1 MDYLLKEIA
10 VFVKIIELG
19 SFRAAAEDL
28 NLTQSALTQRLK
40 KLEEAVGVRLI
51 ERTTRTV
58 APTVVGASFLPV
70 AKRMLVQFE
79 QSMEDLNTLIRARTG
94 QVTIAS
100 LISVAT
106 YVLPGA
112 LKRFS
117 EAHPNVSVRIFDDP
131 EQEIAA
137 RVRRGEAEFGID
149 METADQDPDV
159 EVTPLLEDRYVLVF
173 HPDYPGLP
181 DGSVAWADLA
191 ELPLVTYGARSGTNR
206 LMHERLAG
214 LPRTGKWRYE
224 VQHLSTL
231 LGLVRAGLGVGIV
244 PTLAMAGQEEGGLLQ
259 RPLVAPDMRRTIV
272 LVQRQGAELS
282 PAAEILKA
290 FTLAAFEGFGAAG

>member
-10 VFVKIIELG
+10 VFVRIIELG
-19 SFRAAAEDL
+19 SFRAAAEDMH
-28 NLTQSALTQRLK
+28 LTQSALTQRLK

-51 ERTTRTV
+51 ERTTRSV
-58 APTVVGASFLPV
+58 APTAVGRSFLPV

-79 QSMEDLNTLIRARTG
+79 QSMEDLNTLIQARTG

-112 LKRFS
+112 LKRFN

-131 EQEIAA
+131 EQEIAG

-149 METADQDPDV
+149 METAAPDP
-159 EVTPLLEDRYVLVF
+159 EIEMTALLEDRYVLVF
-173 HPDYPGLP
+173 HPGFPGVP
-181 DGSVAWADLA
+181 DGPVAWADLA

-206 LMHERLAG
+206 LMHERLAD
-214 LPRTGKWRYE
+214 LPRTGQWRYE

-231 LGLVRAGLGVGIV
+231 MGLVRAGLGVGIV
-244 PTLAMAGQEEGGLLQ
+244 PTLAMAGQDEGALLQ
-259 RPLVAPDMRRTIV
+259 RPLVAPDMRRSLV
-272 LVQRQGAELS
+272 LVQRRGAELS
-282 PAAEILKA
+282 PAAEILKS
-290 FTLAAFEGFGAAG
+290 FTLDAFERFGGTG

>member
-1 MDYLLKEIA
+1 MDYLLKEIG
-10 VFVKIIELG
+10 VFVRIIELG
-19 SFRAAAEDL
+19 SFRGAADDL

-51 ERTTRTV
+51 DRTTRSV
-58 APTVVGASFLPV
+58 APTVVGRSFLPV

-79 QSMEDLNTLIRARTG
+79 QSMMDLNNLIQARTG

-106 YVLPGA
+106 YVLPDA

-131 EQEIAA
+131 EQEIVG
-137 RVRRGEAEFGID
+137 RVRRGEAEFGVD
-149 METADQDPDV
+149 METAAPDPEIETLPV
-159 EVTPLLEDRYVLVF
+159 LQDRYVLVF
-173 HPDYPGLP
+173 PADHPAVP
-181 DGSVAWADLA
+181 DGPVAWETLAD
-191 ELPLVTYGARSGTNR
+191 LPLVTYGSRSGTTQLMHARSGD
-206 LMHERLAG
+206 
-214 LPRTGKWRYE
+214 LPGTGKWRYE

-244 PTLAMAGQEEGGLLQ
+244 PTLAMRGRGDGVLVQ
-259 RPLVAPDMRRTIV
+259 RPLVAPDLRRAIV
-272 LVQRQGAELS
+272 LVQRRGAELS
-282 PAAEILKA
+282 PAAEILKS
-290 FTLAAFEGFGAAG
+290 FILNAFERFDAPG